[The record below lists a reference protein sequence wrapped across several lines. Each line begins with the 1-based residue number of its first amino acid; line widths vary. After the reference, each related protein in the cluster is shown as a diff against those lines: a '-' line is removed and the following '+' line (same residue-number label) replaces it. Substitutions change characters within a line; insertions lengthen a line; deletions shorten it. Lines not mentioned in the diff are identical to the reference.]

1 MTHIREWWYSNS
13 MKGPGETNDR
23 QNHSICGPDQV
34 ACRPWPW
41 RQCVRQLGMQSAHY
55 AYFAYLGP
63 QSQVVTTTSFSS
75 WHVLLHRVNMVHRT
89 RCSLCHLTGGPCPD
103 QGCQSFREACF
114 TPEPF
119 NSRQLFVNSAVK
131 QYLGD
136 HWPVTNTS
144 QSTIKPIK
152 INQIIW
158 MSWEN
163 FSCRKGTPQSSS
175 IYRSSMKQ
183 KPLKGYWSL

>member
-13 MKGPGETNDR
+13 MKGPGETNDK

-75 WHVLLHRVNMVHRT
+75 WHVLLHRVNMVHRP

-114 TPEPF
+114 TLEPF
-119 NSRQLFVNSAVK
+119 NSRHCLSTRLWSNTWVTSHKYQPINHQFEANQNQSDNLNV
-131 QYLGD
+131 LG
-136 HWPVTNTS
+136 
-144 QSTIKPIK
+144 
-152 INQIIW
+152 
-158 MSWEN
+158 E
-163 FSCRKGTPQSSS
+163 F
-175 IYRSSMKQ
+175 
-183 KPLKGYWSL
+183 